1 MTYAE
6 ALSRAREAARRAA
19 EIAGTN
25 DMVALQKAL
34 VDQVLGD
41 PELEAAFAITGY
53 VLGQSETNTK
63 H

>member
-1 MTYAE
+1 
-6 ALSRAREAARRAA
+6 
-19 EIAGTN
+19 
-25 DMVALQKAL
+25 MVALQKAL